1 MLKVGNTSLIEICDG
16 IFAKLESENAAGSTK
31 DRVALQMINDAKE
44 AGKIAD
50 GATIVEA
57 TSGNTGIGLAAVA
70 QDLGFE
76 CKIFMPENMS
86 KQRIALIENYGAECI
101 LTDAD
106 GGMQASV
113 DAANKFV
120 AKNSNTF
127 MADQF
132 NNPSNWRAHYNTT
145 GPEIYSQMAENINAF
160 VAGIG
165 TGGTITGVGKFLKE
179 QNPDIKIIGVEPASS
194 AVLSG
199 GQAGNHAIQG
209 IGAGFVPSVLD
220 MSVVD
225 EIIQI
230 TDDEALSNFK
240 FLNRNLKI
248 SAGISSG
255 AAFCAAK
262 KIQEDKPS
270 LNRIVVLFAD
280 GIDRYE

>member
-1 MLKVGNTSLIEICDG
+1 MLEICDG

-44 AGKIAD
+44 SGKIAD

-70 QDLGFE
+70 QDLGYK

-86 KQRIALIENYGAECI
+86 KQRISLIESYGAQCI
-101 LTDAD
+101 LTAAD

-113 DAANKFV
+113 DAANKYV
-120 AKNSNTF
+120 RENENTF

-145 GPEIYSQMAENINAF
+145 GPEIFEQMNRDIDAF
-160 VAGIG
+160 IAGIG

-199 GQAGNHAIQG
+199 GQTGNHAIQG

-225 EIIQI
+225 EILQI

-240 FLNRNLKI
+240 FLNQNLKI

-262 KIQEDKPS
+262 KIHEDASS
-270 LNRIVVLFAD
+270 LNKIVVLFAD

>member
-1 MLKVGNTSLIEICDG
+1 MLKVGNTSLVEICDG
-16 IFAKLESENAAGSTK
+16 IFAKLESENPAGSTK

-44 AGKIAD
+44 AGKISD

-70 QDLGFE
+70 QNCGFG

-86 KQRIALIENYGAECI
+86 KQRISLIESYAAQCI
-101 LTDAD
+101 LTPAD
-106 GGMQASV
+106 GGMQLAV
-113 DAANKFV
+113 DSANKYV
-120 AKNSNTF
+120 SENTNAF

-132 NNPSNWRAHYNTT
+132 NNPSNWRAHYKTT
-145 GPEIYSQMAENINAF
+145 GPEIFTQMAEDIDAF

-179 QNPDIKIIGVEPASS
+179 QNPDIKIYGVEPASS

-199 GQAGNHAIQG
+199 GPAGSHAIQG
-209 IGAGFVPSVLD
+209 IGAGFMPKVLD

-240 FLNRNLKI
+240 FLNHELKI

-255 AAFCAAK
+255 AAFCVAK
-262 KIQEDKPS
+262 KIQKGTPS